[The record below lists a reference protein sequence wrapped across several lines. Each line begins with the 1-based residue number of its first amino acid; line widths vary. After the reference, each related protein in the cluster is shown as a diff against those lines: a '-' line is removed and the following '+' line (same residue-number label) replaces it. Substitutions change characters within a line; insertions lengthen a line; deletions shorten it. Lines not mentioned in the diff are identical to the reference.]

1 MYDELLALVIIYQL
15 RQVKT
20 ALFYLPFFYIHR
32 SCIQRL
38 LLSALDSD

>member
-20 ALFYLPFFYIHR
+20 ALFYLPFFLHSSFLHTKIITFSLR
-32 SCIQRL
+32 F
-38 LLSALDSD
+38 